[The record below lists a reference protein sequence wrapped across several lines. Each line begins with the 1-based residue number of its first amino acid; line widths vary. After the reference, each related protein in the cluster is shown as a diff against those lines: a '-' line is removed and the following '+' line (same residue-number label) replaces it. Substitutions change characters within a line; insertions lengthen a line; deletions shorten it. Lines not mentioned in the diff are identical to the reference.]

1 MRRIV
6 LYAFLVLLIIPYQVS
21 AVEMGIVT
29 GSTTG
34 TYYRIGNDIRSLVS
48 RHGINLTVY
57 SAKGSLDNIA
67 DVFERPGVQLGI
79 AQSDALSYIDSMAT
93 EDNRIKRVAKKVK
106 MVFPLYN
113 EEVHIL
119 ANNKQISTF
128 SDLEGKV
135 VAIGK
140 EGSGSYLTANLLF
153 QLAEI
158 APAKRAEVGGKEA
171 IKALLDGDID
181 AMFYVAGYPVKLFQE
196 TAPNG
201 HLHLVPITHKNI
213 TEFYPISTIPAFTYA
228 WQTDNVSTIAA
239 KAVLI
244 TYDYKW
250 RHCENVGSLAKIMY
264 NNLDWLKQ
272 HGHEKWKNVDFD
284 FQLRK
289 WDQYLCVKKQIGQ
302 ASPEESHTSPHRMGD
317 ILMRGLKDQ
326 FK

>member
-1 MRRIV
+1 
-6 LYAFLVLLIIPYQVS
+6 
-21 AVEMGIVT
+21 
-29 GSTTG
+29 
-34 TYYRIGNDIRSLVS
+34 
-48 RHGINLTVY
+48 
-57 SAKGSLDNIA
+57 
-67 DVFERPGVQLGI
+67 
-79 AQSDALSYIDSMAT
+79 MAT
-93 EDNRIKRVAKKVK
+93 EDNRIKQVAKKVK

-113 EEVHIL
+113 EEVHIVV
-119 ANNKQISTF
+119 NNKQISTF

-158 APAKRAEVGGKEA
+158 VPAKRAEVGGKEA

-181 AMFYVAGYPVKLFQE
+181 AMLYVAEYPVKLFQE

-201 HLHLVPITHKNI
+201 YLHLVPITHKNI

-228 WQTDNVSTIAA
+228 WQTNNVSTIAA

-250 RHCENVGSLAKIMY
+250 WHCENVGHLAKIMY

-289 WDQYLCVKKQIGQ
+289 WDQYRCVKKQIGQ
-302 ASPEESHTSPHRMGD
+302 APPEESHTSPHRMGD